1 MIKLFAVFFLT
12 LFYLLSIPAEAGTL
26 ASNNDAQFQLNRV
39 TSEIAYKQQLGRL
52 LIKHT
57 QRLLKCTYD
66 FTKQGGAISSINL
79 LNEDGQKCI
88 VPNKAIIRDVT
99 IDVLTAGTTS
109 ASGTMALTAQTAGD
123 LKAALAAA
131 SYTGIVAGIPV
142 GTAATAIKMTADR
155 TVLGTIATGAFT
167 AGKWNVLIEYVL
179 SE

>member
-1 MIKLFAVFFLT
+1 MRKFIFLLT
-12 LFYLLSIPAEAGTL
+12 LALVTALPARAATLSADNG
-26 ASNNDAQFQLNRV
+26 SQYRLNRV
-39 TSEIAYKQQLGRL
+39 TSEIAFKDQLGRL
-52 LIKHT
+52 IIKQN

-79 LNEDGQKCI
+79 QNEDGKACI
-88 VPNKAIIRDVT
+88 VPNKAIIRDVL

-109 ASGTMALTAQTAGD
+109 ASGTMALTAQSAGD

-131 SYTGIVAGIPV
+131 SYTGLVAGVPV

-155 TVLGTIATGAFT
+155 TVIGTIATGALT
-167 AGKWNVLIEYVL
+167 AGKWNVLIEYII